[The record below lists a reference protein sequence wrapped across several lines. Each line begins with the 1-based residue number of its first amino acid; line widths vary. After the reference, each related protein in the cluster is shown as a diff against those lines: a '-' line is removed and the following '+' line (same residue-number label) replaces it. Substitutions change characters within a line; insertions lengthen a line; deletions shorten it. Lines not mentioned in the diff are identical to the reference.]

1 MAVGGP
7 SVKPLVAAYCS
18 RKSSP
23 ESCMVWDLVG
33 SAAVAAGGK
42 ATTHTATTSAG
53 KHVRAT
59 AAVTRGWRKRLS
71 MGPPTSNDCTLR
83 KPGPGAVGLE
93 SRPEQSAP
101 VDPVLST
108 PVTSHPT

>member
-23 ESCMVWDLVG
+23 ESCMVWDLEG

-42 ATTHTATTSAG
+42 ATTHTAATSAG
-53 KHVRAT
+53 RHVRAT
-59 AAVTRGWRKRLS
+59 ASVTRGWRKRLS
-71 MGPPTSNDCTLR
+71 MGPPTSKRLSP
-83 KPGPGAVGLE
+83 KEPGPGAAGLDAQ
-93 SRPEQSAP
+93 PEQSAP
-101 VDPVLST
+101 VEPLLST